1 MLCLSLLLVPLSLQ
15 YDLPD
20 RPNPSHLVPA
30 VHPQYTAVPAST
42 SLCDSAQLSTH
53 VLSRAACSRARAV
66 EVRAENPPAVY
77 TGTADRPYARSATLP
92 RFPCDHRRSL
102 TYDSRFRFPGRSLT
116 HPKLGKLEYKQRC
129 GGRVLTR
136 STLRSARRRSTST
149 TTTTRTSP
157 ATVSSALKCLEYRT
171 P

>member
-15 YDLPD
+15 CDPTD
-20 RPNPSHLVPA
+20 QTSHVDPA
-30 VHPQYTAVPAST
+30 VPPQYTAVPAST

-77 TGTADRPYARSATLP
+77 TGTADRPHFRSATLP

-102 TYDSRFRFPGRSLT
+102 TYDSRFRVPERSLT

-149 TTTTRTSP
+149 TTTTRTSR
-157 ATVSSALKCLEYRT
+157 AIVSSALKYLEYRT